1 MTDRIFQV
9 GAGQVGRGLNRAF
22 AASRVQIV
30 GLHSRRPSA
39 SATSHGD
46 LPATIGDANLVIVS
60 VREPQLDG
68 VMQQLLNACQAGR
81 IQRGTAILHTSAVAE
96 PAALTEMT
104 ALGFPGGTFH
114 PLMPF
119 TDPDRAAGMLRGG
132 WIGID
137 GDPTARS
144 ASRRIAARIGAR
156 TLDIP
161 AGKKPAYHAAA
172 VMASNFPV
180 VLASVASHLLQ
191 ELGIGESSANHAIES
206 LMSGAMAN
214 LAGASPDLALT
225 GPVVRGD
232 SATVGK
238 HLKALKPYPSVAAVY
253 RALSIAAV
261 EIAERRGVDQETLAS
276 LRATIASTARS

>member
-22 AASRVQIV
+22 AASGVHVI
-30 GLHSRRPSA
+30 GMHSRRPSGSA
-39 SATSHGD
+39 SSHGD
-46 LPATIGDANLVIVS
+46 LPAIIGDANLVIVS

-68 VMQQLLNACQAGR
+68 VMQQLLAAAQGGR
-81 IQRGTAILHTSAVAE
+81 LARGTAILHTSAVAE
-96 PAALTEMT
+96 PGALTELT

-114 PLMPF
+114 PLLPF
-119 TDPDRAAGMLRGG
+119 TDPERAPGMLRGG
-132 WIGID
+132 WVGID
-137 GDPTARS
+137 GDPAARS
-144 ASRRIAARIGAR
+144 ASRRIAAKIGAR

-214 LAGASPDLALT
+214 LAGVSPDAALT

-232 SATVGK
+232 PATVGK
-238 HLKALKPYPSVAAVY
+238 HLKALKPYPSASAVY

-261 EIAERRGVDQETLAS
+261 EIAGRRGVDQETLAS
-276 LRATIASTARS
+276 LRATIAATARS